1 MRRSTNYSDKELE
14 DIGKDLI
21 AWSQI
26 EGNWHVSGFE
36 LDRNLPLKFCRNM
49 GQRRKE
55 VFRDLYMRAKEVL
68 GHKIIKKAMDSGAD
82 RWVVATLVP
91 KYLSDIED
99 YIDGKK
105 QKELIMIEKAKG
117 LNEQATSEKADS
129 IINAADKIAE
139 EHDDSSKFEA
149 EREL

>member
-1 MRRSTNYSDKELE
+1 
-14 DIGKDLI
+14 
-21 AWSQI
+21 
-26 EGNWHVSGFE
+26 
-36 LDRNLPLKFCRNM
+36 
-49 GQRRKE
+49 
-55 VFRDLYMRAKEVL
+55 MRAKEVL

-99 YIDGKK
+99 YIDSKK